1 MTQEIS
7 ALHDAHAGAHAGA
20 LVGALV
26 GALATLNDGRLATA
40 SVETPFLALDPVRM
54 DRNIARLERRMR
66 ELGVGLRPHV
76 KTGKSIDIA
85 RRMFQAGTGPITVS
99 TLREAEAFAD
109 AGFRDIVYAVG
120 IAPQKLDRVAALCR
134 RGVDM
139 CVILDSREQAGAVAA
154 MSRQIDARM
163 PALIEIDCD
172 GHRGGLIPDD
182 PAIVEVARIL
192 EGGGAELRGV
202 LVHAGESYYCRTPE
216 TLAAAAE
223 NERVAA
229 VAAAELLRA
238 AGFEC
243 PVVSVGSTPTAHF
256 ARSLDGVTEVRA
268 GVYVFFD
275 LVMMGI
281 GVCTIDDIAI
291 SVVATVIGHRPEKG
305 WLITDAGWM
314 AMSRDRGTASQAV
327 DQGYGLVASMDGELY
342 EEVIMTEA
350 SQEHGTLTMRSGS
363 GRALPDLAIGTR
375 VRIFPNHA
383 CATAA
388 QHDYYMV
395 TDTGSDVVAAVWPR
409 VRGW

>member
-7 ALHDAHAGAHAGA
+7 ALHDAHAGAHA
-20 LVGALV
+20 

-120 IAPQKLDRVAALCR
+120 IAPQKLDRVAALSR

-139 CVILDSREQAGAVAA
+139 CVILDSREQQASAVAA

-182 PAIVEVARIL
+182 PAIVEVARTL

-202 LVHAGESYYCRTPE
+202 LVHSGESYYCRTPE

-256 ARSLDGVTEVRA
+256 AHSLDGVTEVRA

-275 LVMMGI
+275 LVMMGV

-327 DQGYGLVASMDGELY
+327 DQGYGLVASMHGELY
-342 EEVIMTEA
+342 EDVIMTEV

-363 GRALPDLAIGTR
+363 GRALPDLPIGTR
-375 VRIFPNHA
+375 VRIFPNHG

-395 TDTGSDVVAAVWPR
+395 TDASGDAVTSIWPR
-409 VRGW
+409 IRGW